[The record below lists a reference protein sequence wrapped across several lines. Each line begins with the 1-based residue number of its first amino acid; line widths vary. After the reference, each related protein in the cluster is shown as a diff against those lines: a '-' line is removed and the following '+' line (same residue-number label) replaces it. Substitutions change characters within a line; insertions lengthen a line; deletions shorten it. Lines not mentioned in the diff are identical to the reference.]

1 MLTNF
6 AVQLTDKQ
14 NLPNPTNKL
23 HVESHFGAMVANYR
37 HILVGVGGFCLN
49 VVII

>member
-23 HVESHFGAMVANYR
+23 HVGSYFGAMVVNYR
-37 HILVGVGGFCLN
+37 HTLVGVGGFCLD
-49 VVII
+49 VVMI